1 LGGVRVPLNLTGRG
15 ADGMTKTERVI
26 VLLET
31 LNEARDGDGSL
42 GYSGEQKGATMN
54 VHGSLWHSA
63 CREAKHDCLK
73 PGKRCLSSYAE
84 LERALAAMRSER
96 PSQFFHVTER
106 YLRCSQIPKNI
117 RTGTRVEQGKAVP
130 VYERRLVT
138 SWSPAVR
145 LEKVRRGVEWLA
157 GAMVRVE
164 LPAEY
169 RDAMAKR
176 AAA

>member
-1 LGGVRVPLNLTGRG
+1 
-15 ADGMTKTERVI
+15 MSKTERVV

-31 LNEARDGDGSL
+31 LNEARDGDGSIVQW
-42 GYSGEQKGATMN
+42 GEQMGARMN
-54 VHGSLWHSA
+54 VHGSLWHST

-84 LERALAAMRSER
+84 LERVLGVMRTER

-106 YLRCSQIPKNI
+106 YLRCSQIPKNV
-117 RTGTRVEQGKAVP
+117 RTGTRVEHGKAVP

-138 SWSPAVR
+138 SWSPVVR

-169 RDAMAKR
+169 RDAMDRK
-176 AAA
+176 AA